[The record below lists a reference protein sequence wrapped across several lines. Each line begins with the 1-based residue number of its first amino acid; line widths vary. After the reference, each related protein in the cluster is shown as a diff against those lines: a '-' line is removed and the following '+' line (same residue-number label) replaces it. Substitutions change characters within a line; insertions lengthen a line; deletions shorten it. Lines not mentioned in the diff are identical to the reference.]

1 LGSDLLEEEAIPPSP
16 LSGGGGGGKN
26 GASTGSKTDTPEAST
41 VSEHSKAGGC
51 SPSARS
57 ARAGGGGV
65 GPFGARVRPV
75 LPVETGRRL
84 NTTPST
90 TSDHSSTAGAAM
102 ISTRLVAPPARSSAF
117 SVAIAESTESAWSF
131 ICGSRSTSCAVPRAA
146 KRLPILRGHIA
157 RHVEQFGP
165 VADQSGGRVIADA
178 NLFTNASDGHTGD
191 VHCGD
196 RLRLVLWDCHAS

>member
-26 GASTGSKTDTPEAST
+26 GASTGSKTDTPSAST
-41 VSEHSKAGGC
+41 VSEHSETSGC

-57 ARAGGGGV
+57 TRAGGGGV

-102 ISTRLVAPPARSSAF
+102 ISTRLVAPPLKSSAF
-117 SVAIAESTESAWSF
+117 SVAIADSTESAWSF
-131 ICGSRSTSCAVPRAA
+131 ISGSRSTSSRRAQGG
-146 KRLPILRGHIA
+146 KRS
-157 RHVEQFGP
+157 P
-165 VADQSGGRVIADA
+165 VVRRDV
-178 NLFTNASDGHTGD
+178 TGSWRAIRAG
-191 VHCGD
+191 CGSRRQRCD
-196 RLRLVLWDCHAS
+196 NPRLVPCRCG